1 MSELAIDTH
10 PFIKRL
16 MENGFTEAQAE
27 TLADTQMAFFESRL
41 ATKDEL
47 HEVHFAL
54 KSDIA
59 DLRTDMQNE
68 ITAVNARIDSV
79 NTRIDKLEAGINTRI
94 DKLEARLDTRIDV
107 LESQFKVMLLRSQ
120 IATGA
125 AIVTILT
132 FIDYITP

>member
-1 MSELAIDTH
+1 MGELAIDTH
-10 PFIKRL
+10 RFIKRL

-27 TLADTQMAFFESRL
+27 TLADTQMAFLESRL

-47 HEVHFAL
+47 REVHFAL
-54 KSDIA
+54 KSDIEA
-59 DLRTDMQNE
+59 CRTDLQNE
-68 ITAVNARIDSV
+68 IAAVNSAV
-79 NTRIDKLEAGINTRI
+79 NPRIDKLEANMN
-94 DKLEARLDTRIDV
+94 ARFAAQ
-107 LESQFKVMLLRSQ
+107 ESQFKVMLLRSQ

>member
-1 MSELAIDTH
+1 MSELAIDMH
-10 PFIKRL
+10 RFIKRL

-27 TLADTQMAFFESRL
+27 TLADTQMAFLESRP

-47 HEVHFAL
+47 RAE
-54 KSDIA
+54 IA
-59 DLRTDMQNE
+59 G
-68 ITAVNARIDSV
+68 V
-79 NTRIDKLEAGINTRI
+79 NTRIDKVSARIN
-94 DKLEARLDTRIDV
+94 KLESRLDTRNDA

-120 IATGA
+120 IATGE

>member
-10 PFIKRL
+10 RFIKRL

-27 TLADTQMAFFESRL
+27 TLADTQMAFLESRL

-47 HEVHFAL
+47 RAE
-54 KSDIA
+54 IA
-59 DLRTDMQNE
+59 G
-68 ITAVNARIDSV
+68 V
-79 NTRIDKLEAGINTRI
+79 NTRIVNARI
-94 DKLEARLDTRIDV
+94 DKLEARLDTRIDA

>member
-10 PFIKRL
+10 RFIKRL

-27 TLADTQMAFFESRL
+27 TLADTQMAFLESRL

-47 HEVHFAL
+47 REVHFAL
-54 KSDIA
+54 KSDIEA
-59 DLRTDMQNE
+59 LRTDMQNE
-68 ITAVNARIDSV
+68 IAAVHA
-79 NTRIDKLEAGINTRI
+79 RI
-94 DKLEARLDTRIDV
+94 DKLEARLDTRIDA
-107 LESQFKVMLLRSQ
+107 LESQFRVMLLRSQ

>member
-10 PFIKRL
+10 RFIKRL

-27 TLADTQMAFFESRL
+27 TLADTQMAFLESRL

-47 HEVHFAL
+47 RAE
-54 KSDIA
+54 IA
-59 DLRTDMQNE
+59 G
-68 ITAVNARIDSV
+68 V
-79 NTRIDKLEAGINTRI
+79 NTRI
-94 DKLEARLDTRIDV
+94 DKLEARLDTRIDA

>member
-10 PFIKRL
+10 RFIKRL

-27 TLADTQMAFFESRL
+27 TLADTQMAFLESRL

-59 DLRTDMQNE
+59 ALRTDMQSE
-68 ITAVNARIDSV
+68 IAALRTDMQSEIAAIHTRIDNV
-79 NTRIDKLEAGINTRI
+79 NTRIDKM
-94 DKLEARLDTRIDV
+94 EARFDTRIDA

>member
-10 PFIKRL
+10 RFIKRL

-27 TLADTQMAFFESRL
+27 TLADTQMAFLESRL

-47 HEVHFAL
+47 RAE
-54 KSDIA
+54 IA
-59 DLRTDMQNE
+59 G
-68 ITAVNARIDSV
+68 V
-79 NTRIDKLEAGINTRI
+79 NTRIDKF
-94 DKLEARLDTRIDV
+94 EARLDTRIDA

>member
-10 PFIKRL
+10 RFIKRL

-27 TLADTQMAFFESRL
+27 TLADTQMAFLESRL

-47 HEVHFAL
+47 REVHFAL
-54 KSDIA
+54 KSDIEA
-59 DLRTDMQNE
+59 LRTDMQNE
-68 ITAVNARIDSV
+68 IAAVHARIDSV
-79 NTRIDKLEAGINTRI
+79 ITRIDKLET
-94 DKLEARLDTRIDV
+94 RLDTRIDA

>member
-1 MSELAIDTH
+1 MRELAIDTH
-10 PFIKRL
+10 RFIKRL

-27 TLADTQMAFFESRL
+27 TLADTQMAFLESRL

-47 HEVHFAL
+47 RAE
-54 KSDIA
+54 IA
-59 DLRTDMQNE
+59 G
-68 ITAVNARIDSV
+68 VNARIDNV
-79 NTRIDKLEAGINTRI
+79 NKHIDKLEAEIKR
-94 DKLEARLDTRIDV
+94 

-120 IATGA
+120 MATGA

>member
-10 PFIKRL
+10 RFIKRL

-27 TLADTQMAFFESRL
+27 TLADTQMAFLESRL

-47 HEVHFAL
+47 RAE
-54 KSDIA
+54 IA
-59 DLRTDMQNE
+59 
-68 ITAVNARIDSV
+68 SV
-79 NTRIDKLEAGINTRI
+79 NTRIDKVEASVNTRI
-94 DKLEARLDTRIDV
+94 DKLEARLDTRIDA

>member
-10 PFIKRL
+10 RFIKRL

-27 TLADTQMAFFESRL
+27 TLADTQMAFLESRL

-47 HEVHFAL
+47 REVHFAL
-54 KSDIA
+54 KSDIEA
-59 DLRTDMQNE
+59 LRTDMQNE
-68 ITAVNARIDSV
+68 IAAVHARIDKVEASV
-79 NTRIDKLEAGINTRI
+79 NTRI
-94 DKLEARLDTRIDV
+94 DKLEARLDTRIDA
-107 LESQFKVMLLRSQ
+107 LENQFKVILLRSQ

>member
-10 PFIKRL
+10 RFIKKL

-27 TLADTQMAFFESRL
+27 TLADTQMAFLESRL

-47 HEVHFAL
+47 LATKNELSAEIAAVHA
-54 KSDIA
+54 
-59 DLRTDMQNE
+59 
-68 ITAVNARIDSV
+68 
-79 NTRIDKLEAGINTRI
+79 RIDKLEAHVDSRI
-94 DKLEARLDTRIDV
+94 DKLEANMNARFAAQ
-107 LESQFKVMLLRSQ
+107 ESQFRVMLLRSQ

-125 AIVTILT
+125 AIITILT

>member
-10 PFIKRL
+10 RFIKRL

-27 TLADTQMAFFESRL
+27 TLADTQLAFLESRL

-47 HEVHFAL
+47 RAE
-54 KSDIA
+54 IA
-59 DLRTDMQNE
+59 G
-68 ITAVNARIDSV
+68 V
-79 NTRIDKLEAGINTRI
+79 NTRI
-94 DKLEARLDTRIDV
+94 DKLEARLDTRIDA

>member
-10 PFIKRL
+10 RFIKRL
-16 MENGFTEAQAE
+16 MENGFTEAQAD
-27 TLADTQMAFFESRL
+27 TLADTQMAFLESRL

-47 HEVHFAL
+47 RAE
-54 KSDIA
+54 IA
-59 DLRTDMQNE
+59 G
-68 ITAVNARIDSV
+68 V
-79 NTRIDKLEAGINTRI
+79 NTRI
-94 DKLEARLDTRIDV
+94 DKLEARLDTRIDA